1 MGYKTALIQA
11 DLAFGKPEENLIKLE
26 RMIRYAVCQGGA
38 SVVCLPESCN
48 IGYSSEKIA
57 CMVEMSET
65 NEGETVTR
73 MRKLA
78 CGLHILIIVPLLL
91 RGKDG
96 KCRNTAV
103 LISDEGE
110 VIGTYDKSHLT
121 DNEMGN
127 FAAGSK
133 YPVFE
138 TKYGRI
144 GILICNDVNYPEA
157 ARMIG
162 IQDADIVFIPAAWGY
177 FEAVPHWWEVI
188 IRARAMENQFMI
200 AAVNRVG
207 ATDGGRFSGETIFA
221 GPDGIVRK
229 KAGPSEECV
238 LIEEI
243 SPEEIRT
250 SKTTYRSLFNG
261 RKPDDYGSLCKKTE

>member
-11 DLAFGKPEENLIKLE
+11 DLAFGKPEDNLTKLE
-26 RMIRYAVCQGGA
+26 RMIRYAAGQGA

-48 IGYSSEKIA
+48 IGYGGEKISR
-57 CMVEMSET
+57 MVEMSET
-65 NEGETVTR
+65 KEGETVTR
-73 MRKLA
+73 MKKLA
-78 CGLHILIIVPLLL
+78 RGLHIMLIVPLLL
-91 RGKDG
+91 CGKDG
-96 KCRNTAV
+96 KCSNTAV

-110 VIGTYDKSHLT
+110 ISGTYDKSHLT
-121 DNEMGN
+121 DSERGK
-127 FAAGSK
+127 FAAGGE
-133 YPVFE
+133 YPVFG

-144 GILICNDVNYPEA
+144 GILICNDINYPEA

-162 IQDADIVFIPAAWGY
+162 IQNADIVFLPAAWGY

-188 IRARAMENQFMI
+188 IRARAMENQFML

-207 ATDGGRFSGETIFA
+207 AADGGIFSGETMFA

-229 KAGPSEECV
+229 KAGRLEECV

-243 SPEEIRT
+243 SLEEIRA
-250 SKTTYRSLFNG
+250 SKTTYGSLFYG
-261 RKPDDYGSLCKKTE
+261 RKPDDYGSLCNNRK